1 MSRASSPH
9 EMKNLVAESLQGTS
23 HVKETLSFLP
33 NKGGRKSLWLM
44 QQMEAQE
51 IYVHILVLPQVSCVT
66 LGKSPNLS
74 LCLFF
79 PLCKMRIK

>member
-1 MSRASSPH
+1 
-9 EMKNLVAESLQGTS
+9 MKNIELESLQGTS

-44 QQMEAQE
+44 QKMEAQE

-74 LCLFF
+74 LFS
-79 PLCKMRIK
+79 PLRKMRIKQFLLLMGLTY